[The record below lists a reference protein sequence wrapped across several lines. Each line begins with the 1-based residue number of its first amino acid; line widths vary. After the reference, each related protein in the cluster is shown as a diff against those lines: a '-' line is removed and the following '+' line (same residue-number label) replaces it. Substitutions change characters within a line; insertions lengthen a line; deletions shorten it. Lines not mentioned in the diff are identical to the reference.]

1 MKTLIEM
8 FTQDR
13 IWRRQ
18 LKEVET
24 LRSKFIKVREFAH
37 VIDDRETELW
47 LGQARADICQRLR
60 RAIANLKWTE
70 HRILATYNKLVTYYC
85 DYSAHYDDEYFI
97 EKIDLDG
104 YLRGTIL

>member
-18 LKEVET
+18 LVEVNK
-24 LRSKFIKVREFAH
+24 LRSDLHKVVNLANTINDNIIHEQLNKVAI
-37 VIDDRETELW
+37 VTI
-47 LGQARADICQRLR
+47 QRLR
-60 RAIANLKWTE
+60 VARFKLEMSEK
-70 HRILATYNKLVTYYC
+70 RILETYTKLVNDPC
-85 DYSAHYDDEYFI
+85 DYSAHFDDEYFI
-97 EKIDLDG
+97 EKINLDG